1 MSETNERSVASA
13 SSASSRCGY
22 CGKDHRSPCPQQ
34 IRMDIM
40 ELISIL
46 ERRMTETDVRGL
58 LGIGLHLRATWGFRD
73 CVNIYFENGFDMRAA
88 LKTIEER
95 ESGQ

>member
-1 MSETNERSVASA
+1 MSDENERSVASA
-13 SSASSRCGY
+13 GSAGSKCGY
-22 CGKDHRSPCPQQ
+22 CGKDHHSPCPQQ

-58 LGIGLHLRATWGFRD
+58 LGIGRHLRATWGFRD
-73 CVNIYFENGFDMRAA
+73 CVNIYFENGFDMLSA